1 METGRVSVCTG
12 RCYVFFHLQ
21 KLAVVSM
28 RYDAEFGIQNRINSL
43 FRVSFI

>member
-1 METGRVSVCTG
+1 MCALAGVMFSST
-12 RCYVFFHLQ
+12 YVQ

-28 RYDAEFGIQNRINSL
+28 RYDAEFGIQNRVNSL